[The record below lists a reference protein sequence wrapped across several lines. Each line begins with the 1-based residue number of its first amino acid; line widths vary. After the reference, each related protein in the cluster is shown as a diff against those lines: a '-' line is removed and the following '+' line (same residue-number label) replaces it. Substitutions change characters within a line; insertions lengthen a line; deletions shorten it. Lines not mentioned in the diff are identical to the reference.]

1 MFSKVLVGIVTKPTA
16 AEQRKKV
23 EAYFEQKALEQFFG
37 KVPEKKTK

>member
-1 MFSKVLVGIVTKPTA
+1 MLHILLGIKKDKKI

-37 KVPEKKTK
+37 GKIPEKKTK